1 MAAAAAPAVP
11 SAIDDLAVL
20 NQAWAANASSCADA
34 YFAAVMGDALP
45 SALHAVRSDFRQNM
59 LSNPVGFAAVNRL
72 ATHPDA
78 GVQGAGRDL
87 IRAMQ
92 SLLLHAEP

>member
-45 SALHAVRSDFRQNM
+45 SALHAVRSDFPSKM
-59 LSNPVGFAAVNRL
+59 LTNLMMVYGNNGWNSPSFHSRSS
-72 ATHPDA
+72 D
-78 GVQGAGRDL
+78 R
-87 IRAMQ
+87 
-92 SLLLHAEP
+92 E